1 MERNGKAGVT
11 HAFTPQNKI
20 PYPSNTK
27 SEESS
32 AKIYSDTTPSTQRSK
47 SGTTPFKHKEYNVLR
62 TNTIQ
67 YAIPSPHQ

>member
-47 SGTTPFKHKEYNVLR
+47 NGMTPLKK
-62 TNTIQ
+62 
-67 YAIPSPHQ
+67 